1 MREVNVKFCM
11 PFDRILAVMPHSLTY
26 TSYVIGYRRNDG
38 VMRILNAFSIFIVL
52 V

>member
-1 MREVNVKFCM
+1 MREVNVKFCI
-11 PFDRILAVMPHSLTY
+11 PFDCILAVMHHSLIY
-26 TSYVIGYRRNDG
+26 TSFVIGYRRKDC